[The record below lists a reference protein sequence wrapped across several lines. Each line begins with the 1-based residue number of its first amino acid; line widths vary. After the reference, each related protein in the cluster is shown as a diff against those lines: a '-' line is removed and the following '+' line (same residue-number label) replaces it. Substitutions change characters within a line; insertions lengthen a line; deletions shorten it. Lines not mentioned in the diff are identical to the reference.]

1 MANLIMGTRPEGH
14 PERLTECAPWMHA
27 AGPYLLLLTLVEPD
41 PIEKYSRQLCPFTTL
56 PGGKAGDTHLRM
68 IGAKNTV
75 YLRAVATEEQ
85 GWECELEDEAAQK
98 RTDIKVTWC

>member
-41 PIEKYSRQLCPFTTL
+41 PIGKYSRQLCPFTTL
-56 PGGKAGDTHLRM
+56 PGGEAGDTHLRM
-68 IGAKNTV
+68 IDAKNTV

-85 GWECELEDEAAQK
+85 GCGCALRGWGSTKED
-98 RTDIKVTWC
+98 RH